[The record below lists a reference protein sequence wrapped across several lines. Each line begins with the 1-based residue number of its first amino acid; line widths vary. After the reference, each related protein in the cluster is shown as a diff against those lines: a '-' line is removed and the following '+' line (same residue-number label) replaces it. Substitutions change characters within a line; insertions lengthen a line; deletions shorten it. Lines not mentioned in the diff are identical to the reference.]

1 MQKNARAFD
10 LVVYGVTGF
19 TGRLVAEYLLARS
32 ESVKGLRWAIA
43 GRSRQKLD
51 QLRTE
56 LGAEDIPV
64 IVADASEPETLEAM
78 AVATRVVL
86 TTVGPYQ
93 LYGEP
98 LVAAC
103 VKTGT
108 DYVDLTGEPN
118 WIRRMVDGYHHGAQT
133 SGARILNSCGLDSI
147 PSELGVWHL
156 QQLARQK
163 FGKPMP
169 RVRGRVVAF
178 LGGPSGGSLAS
189 GREAARAA
197 RADPEFL
204 ALLSDPFALTPGF
217 VGPEQPSSEEVKVEP
232 DIGPVMPFLV
242 LGATDAK
249 VVRRSNMLL
258 DFAYGEEFVYDELM
272 LGKPEDLPPPLP
284 VDQWPQPGEGPKV
297 DNWQNGRLEMLFIGS
312 DDDGNEIRSRLKCE
326 MDPGYLG
333 TARMVTETALALLE
347 NSSLAGGLWTP
358 AAALNQALL
367 ERLEAHA
374 AMQFTAE

>member
-1 MQKNARAFD
+1 MKKHTRTFD

-19 TGRLVAEYLLARS
+19 TGRLVAQYLLTRS
-32 ESVKGLRWAIA
+32 ESVKSLRWAIA
-43 GRSRQKLD
+43 GRSPEKLD

-56 LGAEDIPV
+56 LGATDIPV

-78 AVATRVVL
+78 AAATQVVL

-118 WIRRMVDGYHHGAQT
+118 WIRSMVDGYHHAAQA

-156 QQLARQK
+156 QQLAQQK

-169 RVRGRVVAF
+169 RVRGRVVEF
-178 LGGPSGGSLAS
+178 SGGPSGGSLAS

-197 RADPEFL
+197 RDDPEFL

-217 VGPEQPSSEEVKVEP
+217 TGPEQPSSEEVKVEP

-249 VVRRSNMLL
+249 IVRRSNMLL
-258 DFAYGEEFVYDELM
+258 DFAYGEDFVYDELM

-284 VDQWPQPGEGPKV
+284 VDQWPEPGEGPKT
-297 DNWQNGRLEMLFIGS
+297 DNWQNGRFEIMFIGS

-347 NSSLAGGLWTP
+347 NSSLPGGLWTP